1 MEGNIGGVGWCVSDL
16 EGIDG
21 EERVTILICAF
32 GWWQVMRRGGV
43 VWCVSDSE
51 GWGNDQKL
59 LASCLPSSS
68 HLNKRSSQMIA
79 ATHIFH
85 GQSVLVDQENQQIS
99 AWIKKFSRYQGSDW
113 AS

>member
-1 MEGNIGGVGWCVSDL
+1 MEGNIGGVVWCVSDL

-32 GWWQVMRRGGV
+32 GWWQVMKGGGV

-51 GWGNDQKL
+51 GWGIDQKL
-59 LASCLPSSS
+59 LARCLPSSS
-68 HLNKRSSQMIA
+68 HLDKRSSQMIA
-79 ATHIFH
+79 THIFK
-85 GQSVLVDQENQQIS
+85 GKVPL
-99 AWIKKFSRYQGSDW
+99 WIKKISRYQENNW